1 MVPVLL
7 PIFMSSPSLT
17 MMESLGAMQLMDS
30 ALLVTVPKDGMQ
42 LATFDCFWSLGW
54 WLMLVIGVFVAPGL
68 TILVKSSFDANL
80 PSNGGDACWS
90 PSFF

>member
-68 TILVKSSFDANL
+68 TMLVKSSFDANL
-80 PSNGGDACWS
+80 PSNGGDAC
-90 PSFF
+90 